1 MPVRFASDT
10 PALPSIAEELTDDP
24 SPPIRARTGPDVA
37 AYPRPNIIQA
47 ANDPRSPE
55 FARMF
60 RLIGTLTIEK
70 IMADTA
76 IVLDWLD
83 REGGAGGSGPWVIA

>member
-1 MPVRFASDT
+1 
-10 PALPSIAEELTDDP
+10 
-24 SPPIRARTGPDVA
+24 
-37 AYPRPNIIQA
+37 
-47 ANDPRSPE
+47 
-55 FARMF
+55 MF

-76 IVLDWLD
+76 IMLDWLD